1 MNILHQRGKDYV
13 LKLIDRYLTMQLKT
27 PVKIALFSY
36 KEIFMIAFCMPFF
49 ILICFK
55 TGEMCFPN
63 AKEPFFLPIIAY

>member
-1 MNILHQRGKDYV
+1 
-13 LKLIDRYLTMQLKT
+13 MQLKT